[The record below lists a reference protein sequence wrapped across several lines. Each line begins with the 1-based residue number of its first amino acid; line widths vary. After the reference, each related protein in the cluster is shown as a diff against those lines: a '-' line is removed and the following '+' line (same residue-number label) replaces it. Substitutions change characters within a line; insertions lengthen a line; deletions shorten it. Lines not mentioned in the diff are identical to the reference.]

1 MQDRFIRWPDVKT
14 STGLSRATIWRL
26 EKAGKFPRRKLIGA
40 KSIAWLQS
48 EISAWMETRAT
59 VGRGKS

>member
-1 MQDRFIRWPDVKT
+1 MQDRFIRWPDVKI

-26 EKAGKFPRRKLIGA
+26 EKAGKFPPRKRIGA